1 MKTLQKCLLILMIF
15 LGLQSVSH
23 AQNLEF
29 TTHFGLSIVGVSSGE
44 FGIGLR
50 FPISEDLR
58 VGLQFGFL
66 GAGRIGGID
75 LNLNVAY
82 ALGGLRFYAGPEIV
96 FGNYGSFGLVAGTDW
111 YFTDYFG
118 VYVKT
123 HLLFGGRGFE
133 GTVLLGILLPPQV
146 FSWVLRLFTGNL

>member
-1 MKTLQKCLLILMIF
+1 MIILGF
-15 LGLQSVSH
+15 QSISH

-29 TTHFGLSIVGVSSGE
+29 TTHFGLNIVGASSGE

-50 FPISEDLR
+50 FPINEDLR

-66 GAGRIGGID
+66 AVGRTGGFN
-75 LNLNVAY
+75 LNLNAAY
-82 ALGGLRFYAGPEIV
+82 ALDGLRFYAGPELI
-96 FGNYGSFGLVAGTDW
+96 FGNYGGFGLLAGIDW
-111 YFTDYFG
+111 YLTNYFG

-123 HLLFGGRGFE
+123 HLLFGSKGFD

-146 FSWVLRLFTGNL
+146 FSWVLGLITGRF